1 MMNPEETG
9 STQLPAP
16 ASLQLHED
24 RQKDDGSTSD
34 EEASGSMDQHDGE
47 IQMKHVKEEPA
58 DEDYFGAGTSDLVG
72 HVTSMDHM
80 NRGFQ
85 MTPLKKEEDH
95 VEDPLYCEECRSFYI
110 SKCEL
115 HGPALFIPDTPVP
128 MGVVERARR
137 TLPPGLEVRESGIP
151 DAGLGVFNEGGTVP
165 VGAHYGPYQGEVVDR
180 EEAMKSC
187 YSWVI
192 YTENQSEEYIDAR
205 SELNSNWMR
214 YVNCARNDE
223 EQNLVAFQY
232 GGGILYRCCRPIQP
246 GHELLVWYAEEYAK
260 DLGSTFDHL
269 WNIKCSSKELN
280 NSQSGVF
287 SCSLCPLSYTAQI
300 FLHKHIKR
308 RHHEEYARLLKSGEI
323 DYENLIPARRSGGRH
338 TSSGADASHEET
350 KRRMHRCSHCERSF
364 HKKSTYE
371 QHRRVHTGEKPFQCP
386 QCGGRFTEKR
396 SLQRHQRIHTGEK
409 PYRCTQCEKSCTH
422 KSYLQE
428 HQRIHTG
435 EKPFQCPQCGKSF
448 ARQNTLKEHQ
458 SIHTG
463 EKPYHCSQC
472 GSRFRD
478 LGHFKTHQR
487 IHSGERPYRCAQCG
501 RGFNQ
506 WSGLQR
512 HQRIHTGE
520 KPYRCSQCG
529 KSFTEKWSLRIHQR
543 IHTGEKP
550 YQCPQCRKRFTQKFH
565 LQEHQHIHTGEKPHQ
580 CSQCG
585 WRFRDRRHLK
595 THQRIHTGEKPYHCS
610 YCEKRF
616 ARRNN
621 LNQHLRT
628 HSEAKPL
635 VTEGCQFKS

>member
-280 NSQSGVF
+280 NSQSRVF
-287 SCSLCPLSYTAQI
+287 SCSSCPLSYTAQI
-300 FLHKHIKR
+300 FLHKHIER
-308 RHHEEYARLLKSGEI
+308 CHHEEHVRLLRSGEI
-323 DYENLIPARRSGGRH
+323 KSDNLIPTRNTGSPQASSDTNTSHKEPETRTLEHDGHRH
-338 TSSGADASHEET
+338 AA
-350 KRRMHRCSHCERSF
+350 
-364 HKKSTYE
+364 
-371 QHRRVHTGEKPFQCP
+371 EKLC
-386 QCGGRFTEKR
+386 
-396 SLQRHQRIHTGEK
+396 
-409 PYRCTQCEKSCTH
+409 
-422 KSYLQE
+422 
-428 HQRIHTG
+428 
-435 EKPFQCPQCGKSF
+435 QCPQCGKTFTYSSL
-448 ARQNTLKEHQ
+448 LKA
-458 SIHTG
+458 
-463 EKPYHCSQC
+463 
-472 GSRFRD
+472 
-478 LGHFKTHQR
+478 HQR
-487 IHSGERPYRCAQCG
+487 
-501 RGFNQ
+501 
-506 WSGLQR
+506 L
-512 HQRIHTGE
+512 
-520 KPYRCSQCG
+520 
-529 KSFTEKWSLRIHQR
+529 
-543 IHTGEKP
+543 HTGEKP
-550 YQCPQCRKRFTQKFH
+550 YQC
-565 LQEHQHIHTGEKPHQ
+565 
-580 CSQCG
+580 SQCG
-585 WRFRDRRHLK
+585 RRFRHGHHLK
-595 THQRIHTGEKPYHCS
+595 THQRIHTGEKPYRCIYCGKSYGRQDTLSQHQLIHTGEKPYQCS
-610 YCEKRF
+610 QCGRKFRDLGHFKTHQRIHTGERPYRCSQCGRTF
-616 ARRNN
+616 ARQNT
-621 LNQHLRT
+621 LKQHQLLHT
-628 HSEAKPL
+628 GEKPYRCADCGRSFAQRSSL
-635 VTEGCQFKS
+635 QRHQHIHRKPYYCSHCGKTFPFLSTFARHKKTQHNMI